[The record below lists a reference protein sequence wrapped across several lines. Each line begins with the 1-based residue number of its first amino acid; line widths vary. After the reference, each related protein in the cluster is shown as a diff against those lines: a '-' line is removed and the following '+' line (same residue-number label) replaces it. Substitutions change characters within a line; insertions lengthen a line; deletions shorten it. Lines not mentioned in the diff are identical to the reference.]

1 MARKD
6 EVKYEIVLDMD
17 HIEGS
22 LVALAA
28 FRYALPRHSYI
39 VGTISDWIIKNWDKF
54 NDENKILFKKEVGEY
69 LKRVDDGPTPTIYA
83 LDKQSWSRILELEV

>member
-39 VGTISDWIIKNWDKF
+39 VGVISDWIIKNWDKF
-54 NDENKILFKKEVGEY
+54 NDENKILFKKEVGDYIKEVSMSY
-69 LKRVDDGPTPTIYA
+69 LWG
-83 LDKQSWSRILELEV
+83 

>member
-1 MARKD
+1 MAKA

-22 LVALAA
+22 LVAMAA

-39 VGTISDWIIKNWDKF
+39 VGVISDWIVRNWDKF
-54 NDENKILFKKEVGEY
+54 GDDNKILFKKEVKEY
-69 LKRVDDGPTPTIYA
+69 LKALDNGPTPTIYA
-83 LDKQSWSRILELEV
+83 LDKQSWSRILELKV

>member
-6 EVKYEIVLDMD
+6 EVNYEIVLDMD

-39 VGTISDWIIKNWDKF
+39 VGVISDWIIKNWDKF
-54 NDENKILFKKEVGEY
+54 NDENKILFKKEVDDY
-69 LKRVDDGPTPTIYA
+69 LKVIDKGSTPTIFA
-83 LDKQSWSRILELEV
+83 CDRQSWSRILELKV